1 MNINDKEKSI
11 DEMSENEIDP
21 RLRFDAFMGGV
32 KDGGLRSV
40 TSINL
45 MICYIVSNLNGKVT
59 AAVITQALAEG
70 ELANHFEVT
79 NALANLQ
86 KSGTIVADETGALSL
101 STETKA
107 DIDLIEKDLPYTVR
121 ERAMHLCHKIMA
133 KETYRR
139 ENLVEIVKTGDAY
152 TVMMGIGDN
161 KTQFMRLNLF
171 AATID
176 QAQMIKEKFI
186 SDPVKVYQTL
196 IDAIFANE
204 E

>member
-1 MNINDKEKSI
+1 MNYDEKEKSI
-11 DEMSENEIDP
+11 EEMSENEIDP

-45 MICYIVSNLNGKVT
+45 LVSYLVANMSGKVT
-59 AAVITQALAEG
+59 AAVITQAMAEG

-79 NALANLQ
+79 NAIANLQ
-86 KSGTIVADETGALSL
+86 KSGVIIADENGALSL
-101 STETKA
+101 TTDTKA
-107 DIDLIEKDLPYTVR
+107 DIELIEKDLPYTVR
-121 ERAMHLCHKIMA
+121 ERSIHLCQKIMA

-139 ENLVEIVKTGDAY
+139 ENLAEIVKTDDAY
-152 TVMMGIGDN
+152 TVMLGIGDN
-161 KTQFMRLNLF
+161 RRQYMRLNLF
-171 AATID
+171 AASMD
-176 QAQMIKEKFI
+176 QAEMIKEKFI
-186 SDPVKVYQTL
+186 SNPAKVYQTL